1 MTAALGKSI
10 IASLAFVIATAEA
23 RVIVLKPGVTVVST
37 EYIVREG
44 DTLRG
49 ASGGSTLRA
58 SSTFKG
64 RAIVVLES
72 RTTIEG
78 LSIDGNRAKLGKPM
92 PIAPYDRAFADFYPN
107 NGILSV
113 GTEKLV
119 VRNVTLRNI
128 ANFAVLI
135 SGVRGVSVTGVKVY
149 DSGSLSDKGRNNTTG
164 GILFEEGTFEFSA
177 INCVV
182 ENVSGNGIWT
192 HSRMTSP
199 RNETGSFENNTF
211 RNIGRDALQVGH
223 ATEVGVIRNSGSL
236 IGYPHKVVDVE
247 GGGMPVA
254 IDTAGNVENS
264 WYEQNRFEEING
276 KCIDLDGFHDGI
288 VQENTCIN
296 RGPATAYPSGHFGIV
311 FNNTNPHMESV
322 GIRVID
328 NVIDGTKFGGIFVIG
343 RNHTIRG
350 NRLLR
355 LNLAGCNES
364 HQKFGCIYNAEEPEI
379 LQTGIYL
386 GRKAERP
393 DPARENTI
401 TGNVI
406 SGFRM
411 KERCVATAP
420 GVEQKTNTIEA
431 NDCRNQ

>member
-1 MTAALGKSI
+1 M
-10 IASLAFVIATAEA
+10 
-23 RVIVLKPGVTVVST
+23 IVLKPGVTVVSY
-37 EYIVREG
+37 EFVVREG

-49 ASGGSTLRA
+49 ASEGSTLRA
-58 SSTFKG
+58 ASNFKG

-72 RTTIEG
+72 RATVQG
-78 LSIDGNRAKLGKPM
+78 LSIDGNRAKLGKPL

-113 GTEKLV
+113 ATEKVV

-128 ANFAVLI
+128 ANFAVLM
-135 SGVRGVSVTGVKVY
+135 SSVREVSVAGVKVY
-149 DSGSLSDKGRNNTTG
+149 DSGSLNENGRNNTTG
-164 GILFEEGTFEFSA
+164 GILFEDGTFEFKA
-177 INCVV
+177 TNCVL

-192 HSRMTSP
+192 HSRITSP
-199 RNETGSFENNTF
+199 RNETGSFENNKF

-223 ATEVGVIRNSGSL
+223 ATEVGVLRNTGSL

-254 IDTAGNVENS
+254 IDTAGNVDNS
-264 WYEQNRFEEING
+264 RYEQNKFEEING

-322 GIRVID
+322 GIRVIN
-328 NVIDGTKFGGIFVIG
+328 NVIEGTKFGGIFVIG

-364 HQKFGCIYNAEEPEI
+364 HEKFGCIYNADEPEI

-386 GRKAERP
+386 GRKAERA

-401 TGNVI
+401 SGNII
-406 SGFRM
+406 SGFHM
-411 KERCVATAP
+411 KERCVVAAP
-420 GVEQKTNTIEA
+420 GVEREANTIER